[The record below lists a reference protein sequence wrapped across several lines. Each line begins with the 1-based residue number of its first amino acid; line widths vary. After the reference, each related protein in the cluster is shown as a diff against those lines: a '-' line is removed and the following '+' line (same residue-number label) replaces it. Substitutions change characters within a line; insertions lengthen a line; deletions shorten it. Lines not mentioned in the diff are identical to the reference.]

1 MNLLIMIPI
10 YLFILIGALRLCY
23 VRTLH
28 ETKLASIFIQET
40 QGYYLVEN
48 LMALARDYAYQ
59 IVQNPRE
66 PHLFLSASAYRTK
79 DKTGLEN
86 DEDHKDKWVIDFNG
100 SLGKQQ
106 IVPDDFS
113 LKIADNGWDIKG
125 GPIFWKDNKKN
136 NNDERYLA
144 EVFMLGSLKFVSNL
158 VPNWTIRTV
167 QTMEIERNPLCDF
180 QLYAEGDT
188 TINTNINK
196 YIDTAG
202 TKWYSQ
208 IDGPVQIN
216 GNARFSPTNGENDN
230 YIQFLNKFN
239 TSGYAL
245 KLLGGENSINDYVL
259 PQKYHMLDNHE
270 NHQVASGS
278 GTDSYQFNRNA
289 IDYTGDKNLEAL
301 NSYNNNN
308 IDTTYDSYERYMF
321 NLYRGNFNTCS
332 RIYRPIGFD
341 PSNYW
346 GFWDPS
352 KLSYVN
358 DTYVNPQEQVL
369 NYCFGFHNLA
379 QSSALTSYELYSLAK
394 NESYSPLYAIDK
406 LRGLKEYQATE
417 KARLVEMQKP
427 INFPAVMLRVI
438 IHRDPD
444 NKNKD
449 SFRVPNNFI
458 FSTYINNAFPAIKDN
473 IYLNRYFNLAF
484 QNNTVIEFID
494 VKLSTTDDTEYSF
507 DYAEAP
513 TNCITKKNLYTNI
526 CSNKSAFHKVN
537 AEQFVDMRN
546 ITPFAELRSTFSPT
560 SSGDDNCPPN
570 KLIDAG
576 SFWTLDNY
584 ITRITGD
591 HYNFLYDRNRAKWI
605 QLVDIDVGKL
615 SRFIDGA
622 SMPNTL
628 IINTWWQSK
637 DACLANKNYLYKGK
651 DIRYNYSANREDF
664 FNNYRDGSY
673 VYPNDETHPPV
684 IDIGVRLINATTL
697 PQKGLTIYCP
707 YPLYI
712 KGDFNTTEAIT
723 TSGTC
728 TMAVYGSDGKITAS
742 GTANVSVDGAGHVS
756 GIANVKVVAK
766 TATLEISLGRVKIN
780 VQGTMDKQGNV
791 SVSGSG
797 SLTIEITK
805 QQIPITVS
813 GTGTANITKFHP
825 PALIVTD
832 SITVLP
838 DGWQDWRSQTDP
850 INSHLWYGKKQTQTS
865 EIGYGE
871 HRRIEG
877 TTIYAD
883 IITGRTH
890 PHFWIKNADTTNFST
905 QNQRPNPDMGI
916 HDAFRSLSDLNSSI
930 KLHGS
935 LMLPYYCQEQWEPP
949 IDFCKTITN
958 RNPNIY
964 AYPNIDF
971 SPRTN
976 AGIPAGMPFYYRINR
991 GRKTHYIG
999 KKAYEVLSGENLYN
1013 KDWASCSFSNYHVA
1027 LPNYLKYEVAP

>member
-100 SLGKQQ
+100 SLSKQQ

-216 GNARFSPTNGENDN
+216 GNARFSPTNGEDDN
-230 YIQFLNKFN
+230 YIQFLNRFN

-245 KLLGGENSINDYVL
+245 YINDDSLDDYVL

-369 NYCFGFHNLA
+369 NYCFGFHSLA

-438 IHRDPD
+438 IHRNPD

-449 SFRVPNNFI
+449 SFRIPNNFI

-494 VKLSTTDDTEYSF
+494 VKLNTTDNTEYSF

-576 SFWTLDNY
+576 SYWALDNY

-615 SRFIDGA
+615 SGFIDGK

-637 DACLANKNYLYKGK
+637 DAYLANKNYLYNDK

-664 FNNYRDGSY
+664 FSKYSNGSY
-673 VYPNDETHPPV
+673 DYPNDAPPV
-684 IDIGVRLINATTL
+684 IDIGVRLINATKL
-697 PQKGLTIYCP
+697 PKKGLTIYCP
-707 YPLYI
+707 YPIYI
-712 KGDFNTTEAIT
+712 KGDFNTNE
-723 TSGTC
+723 
-728 TMAVYGSDGKITAS
+728 
-742 GTANVSVDGAGHVS
+742 
-756 GIANVKVVAK
+756 
-766 TATLEISLGRVKIN
+766 
-780 VQGTMDKQGNV
+780 
-791 SVSGSG
+791 
-797 SLTIEITK
+797 TK
-805 QQIPITVS
+805 
-813 GTGTANITKFHP
+813 

-838 DGWQDWRSQTDP
+838 DGWQDWRSQMDP
-850 INSHLWYGKKQTQTS
+850 INSHLWYGKNQTQTS

-958 RNPNIY
+958 RNPNTY

-1013 KDWASCSFSNYHVA
+1013 KDWFSTSFSFSDYHAA

>member
-48 LMALARDYAYQ
+48 LMTLARDYAYQ

-100 SLGKQQ
+100 SLSKQQ

-136 NNDERYLA
+136 EKDERYLA
-144 EVFMLGSLKFVSNL
+144 EVFMVGSLKFVSNL

-180 QLYAEGDT
+180 QVYAEGDIT
-188 TINTNINK
+188 LNTNITD
-196 YIDTAG
+196 DT
-202 TKWYSQ
+202 YP
-208 IDGPVQIN
+208 IEINGPIQIN
-216 GNARFSPTNGENDN
+216 GNARFSTTNGEANN
-230 YIQFLNKFN
+230 HIQFLNKFN
-239 TSGYAL
+239 ASGYAL
-245 KLLGGENSINDYVL
+245 KLLGGENSLNNYVL
-259 PQKYHMLDNHE
+259 PKKYHIVDNCW
-270 NHQVASGS
+270 NNQTASGKGS
-278 GTDSYQFNRNA
+278 DSYFFNQYA
-289 IDYTGDKNLEAL
+289 INYNDF
-301 NSYNNNN
+301 NSNKISVAHNDFDPNKEYKSKL
-308 IDTTYDSYERYMF
+308 YDSYERYIF
-321 NLYRGNFNTCS
+321 KTYRGNFNTHS
-332 RIYRPIGFD
+332 RVYRPMGFD

-346 GFWDPS
+346 GFWEPS
-352 KLSYVN
+352 ESQPYVSGSVDQN
-358 DTYVNPQEQVL
+358 EHVL
-369 NYCFGFHNLA
+369 NFCFGFHNLA
-379 QSSALTSYELYSLAK
+379 QSSSNSSHGLYS
-394 NESYSPLYAIDK
+394 NTGENNYSPQYAMEN
-406 LRGLKEYQATE
+406 LRGLNSYQMTE

-427 INFPAVMLRVI
+427 INFPAIMLRI
-438 IHRDPD
+438 FLNPGLN
-444 NKNKD
+444 NKNNS
-449 SFRVPNNFI
+449 SFYVPNNFI

-473 IYLNRYFNLAF
+473 IYLNRYFSLAF
-484 QNNTVIEFID
+484 QNNSIIGTVDF
-494 VKLSTTDDTEYSF
+494 KLNTIKGTECYSF
-507 DYAEAP
+507 DYKDSP
-513 TNCITKKNLYTNI
+513 DGDITNDNMYIDIRN
-526 CSNKSAFHKVN
+526 NKSAFHKVN
-537 AEQFVDMRN
+537 AEQDIN
-546 ITPFAELRSTFSPT
+546 ITSIASCAELKSTFSPT
-560 SSGDDNCPPN
+560 SSADDNCPPN

-615 SRFIDGA
+615 SKVIDEN
-622 SMPNTL
+622 SVPNIL
-628 IINTWWQSK
+628 IVNTWWQSY
-637 DACLANKNYLYKGK
+637 DAYLANKNYLYNGK

-664 FNNYRDGSY
+664 FSKYSNGSY
-673 VYPNDETHPPV
+673 VYPNDAPPV
-684 IDIGVRLINATTL
+684 IDIGVRLINATKL
-697 PQKGLTIYCP
+697 PKKGLTIYCP

-712 KGDFNTTEAIT
+712 KGDFNT
-723 TSGTC
+723 
-728 TMAVYGSDGKITAS
+728 
-742 GTANVSVDGAGHVS
+742 N
-756 GIANVKVVAK
+756 N
-766 TATLEISLGRVKIN
+766 
-780 VQGTMDKQGNV
+780 
-791 SVSGSG
+791 
-797 SLTIEITK
+797 TK
-805 QQIPITVS
+805 
-813 GTGTANITKFHP
+813 

-850 INSHLWYGKKQTQTS
+850 INSHLWYGKNQTQTS

-890 PHFWIKNADTTNFST
+890 PHFWIKNADITNFST
-905 QNQRPNPDMGI
+905 QNQPPNPDLGI

-971 SPRTN
+971 SPRAN
-976 AGIPAGMPFYYRINR
+976 VGIPNAMPFYYRINR

-1013 KDWASCSFSNYHVA
+1013 KDWFSTSFSFSDYHAA